1 MPALGLSPPKKIHYP
16 ESDGQPMAENTLQYE
31 WIVTIKG
38 NLDALFADRDD
49 VFVAGDLFWYPVE
62 GEPGIRQ
69 APDTLVVF
77 GRPKEHRPSYK
88 QWEEDGVAPQVVW
101 EMMSPSNRRTGEMER
116 KFQFYERYGVEEYY
130 VYDPEFGDVAGWI
143 RKDGRLTP
151 IPNLQGWVSP
161 LLGVR
166 FEIVGKELRLHAPNG
181 EVFYTFQ
188 ELFNKR
194 NEAQQELEAKDR
206 EAQRAKMQAE
216 KANQHAAQ
224 EARRAEQQAQ
234 RAAQEAQRAA
244 QESQRAER
252 ERAEK
257 ERLQRLAEEQS
268 RIIAQLREQLRKADQ
283 TDADQSP

>member
-62 GEPGIRQ
+62 GQPGIRQ

-88 QWEEDGVAPQVVW
+88 QWEEDGIAPQVVW
-101 EMMSPSNRRTGEMER
+101 EIMSPSNRRTGEMER

-181 EVFYTFQ
+181 EVFHTFQ
-188 ELFNKR
+188 EIFNMR
-194 NEAQQELEAKDR
+194 NEAQQQLEAKDR
-206 EAQRAKMQAE
+206 EAEGARVQAE
-216 KANQHAAQ
+216 QAKQH
-224 EARRAEQQAQ
+224 
-234 RAAQEAQRAA
+234 AAQEAQRAA
-244 QESQRAER
+244 REAQRAEEQSQRAER
-252 ERAEK
+252 ERVEK
-257 ERLQRLAEEQS
+257 ERLQRVTEEQS
-268 RIIAQLREQLRKADQ
+268 QIIEQLREQIRRKADE
-283 TDADQSP
+283 TDADQTP

>member
-1 MPALGLSPPKKIHYP
+1 MPALGLSPPKTIHYP

-38 NLDALFADRDD
+38 NLDVLFADRDD
-49 VFVAGDLFWYPVE
+49 VFVAGDLFWYPVQ

-88 QWEEDGVAPQVVW
+88 QWEEGGIAPQVVW
-101 EMMSPSNRRTGEMER
+101 EIMSPSNRRSGEMER

-130 VYDPEFGDVAGWI
+130 VYDPEFGDVSGWI

-181 EVFYTFQ
+181 EVFRTFS
-188 ELFNKR
+188 EVFKMR
-194 NEAQQELEAKDR
+194 NEAQRREAAKGAEAEHARRQAEHAKQRAEQAAQR
-206 EAQRAKMQAE
+206 EEQAAQRANE
-216 KANQHAAQ
+216 AAQ
-224 EARRAEQQAQ
+224 RAEQ
-234 RAAQEAQRAA
+234 
-244 QESQRAER
+244 ER
-252 ERAEK
+252 IEK
-257 ERLQRLAEEQS
+257 ERLQRLADEQA
-268 RIIAQLREQLRKADQ
+268 RLIEQLREQLKTRGGDSGK
-283 TDADQSP
+283 TP